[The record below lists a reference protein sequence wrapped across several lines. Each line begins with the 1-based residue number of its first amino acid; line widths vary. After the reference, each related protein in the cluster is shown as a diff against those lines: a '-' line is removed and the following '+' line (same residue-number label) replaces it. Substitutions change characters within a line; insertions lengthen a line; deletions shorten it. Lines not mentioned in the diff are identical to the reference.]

1 MHPALALFAR
11 QFAGVVAAT
20 LVAVAAV
27 AFLAIPLSLGGH
39 PGEPIA
45 PPPPAVQVLP

>member
-27 AFLAIPLSLGGH
+27 AFLSIPLSLGRH
-39 PGEPIA
+39 PGEPIV
-45 PPPPAVQVLP
+45 PPLPVVQMLQ

>member
-20 LVAVAAV
+20 LAAVSAV

-39 PGEPIA
+39 PGEPAA
-45 PPPPAVQVLP
+45 PPLPVVQKLP